1 MSILSERIELIRQ
14 VNRREEGINAQAEE
28 LRHRA
33 YSLLAEM
40 MLSGHDLMRIRG
52 LDEKSWTALFHEGQI
67 KFTARR
73 ALTYISC
80 AKRKDNSFRQ
90 ALLVFDPATTDAIE
104 DEAQAEDRT
113 KWSDDVAGIG
123 RVTKLVGWL
132 TDHAWDKWPQVSK
145 TRLRDELLPMARHL
159 WPERFTK

>member
-1 MSILSERIELIRQ
+1 MLSERIELIRR
-14 VNRREEGINAQAEE
+14 VNSREEGINSQADE
-28 LRHRA
+28 LIRHA
-33 YSLLAEM
+33 NALVAEM
-40 MLSGHDLMRIRG
+40 MLQGHDLLRIRG
-52 LDEKSWTALFHEGQI
+52 LDEKSWTSLFHDGAI

-80 AKRKDNSFRQ
+80 ARRNENSLRQ
-90 ALLVFDPATTDAIE
+90 ALLLFDPATTVQLEEGAD
-104 DEAQAEDRT
+104 QT

-145 TRLRDELLPMARHL
+145 TRLRDELLPMAKHL
-159 WPERFTK
+159 WPERFGGVR